1 MPTPYTS
8 KGLNISQYPLP
19 EIFTFKT
26 HEEIYQNSVQTF
38 VALSPEYNAL
48 FETDPAII
56 LLQADAAREVIFRQE
71 INDYGKGLFLS
82 YAKDTALDELA
93 DTYYQ
98 NVTRLL
104 ITPEDNTRNPPIP
117 AVWESDDDFRARIQ
131 LSPESYTTAGTKGSY
146 EFWGKSASPLVKDID
161 ATTPKRVIDPN
172 DEIWDGIKAKIS
184 EALTDNVGT
193 NLNNSEV
200 QLLNELF
207 HSQGH
212 VHVTV
217 LSNEQDDGTPSA
229 NLLAVVEAE
238 LNQDNRVPLTD
249 WIHIAAPNQTYYYE
263 LIINFWAYEGPD
275 PLVIKQAIKERAEEY
290 TELHHAIGHDIEKSA
305 ILASFQGVGIKKIEI
320 PSIAETILVNY
331 NEVAYCTG
339 ITVNYMGTDE

>member
-1 MPTPYTS
+1 MSTQFTS

-19 EIFTFKT
+19 EIFKFKT
-26 HEEIYQNSVQTF
+26 HEEIFQNSVQTF
-38 VALSPEYNAL
+38 VALSPEYNAI

-56 LLQADAAREVIFRQE
+56 LLQSDAAREVIFRQE
-71 INDYGKGLFLS
+71 MNDYGKGLFLS
-82 YAKDTALDELA
+82 YAKDSALDEIA
-93 DTYYQ
+93 NTYYQ
-98 NVTRLL
+98 NVIRLL

-117 AVWESDDDFRARIQ
+117 AVWESDEDFRERIQ
-131 LSPESYTTAGTKGSY
+131 LSPESHTTAGTKGSY

-161 ATTPKRVIDPN
+161 ATTPKRVIDPK
-172 DEIWDGIKAKIS
+172 DEIWEGIKAKVD
-184 EALTDNVGT
+184 EALANSTGANFDNA
-193 NLNNSEV
+193 EV

-217 LSNEQDDGTPSA
+217 LSTEEPNGTPSA
-229 NLLAVVEAE
+229 NLLSIVKAE

-249 WIHIAAPNQTYYYE
+249 WIHIAEPDNIHYYE
-263 LIINFWAYEGPD
+263 IVANVWYYEGPD
-275 PLVIKQAIKERAEEY
+275 PKVIEQDIIKRITEY
-290 TELHHAIGHDIEKSA
+290 TQTHHALGHDIEKSA
-305 ILASFQGVGIKKIEI
+305 IFANLQGIGIKKIEI
-320 PSIAETILVNY
+320 PTIPETILVNY

>member
-1 MPTPYTS
+1 MTNFTS

-26 HEEIYQNSVQTF
+26 HEEIYQTSVQTF

-56 LLQADAAREVIFRQE
+56 LLEADAAREVVFRQE

-82 YAKDTALDELA
+82 YAKDTALDEIA

-98 NVTRLL
+98 NVERIL
-104 ITPEDNTRNPPIP
+104 ITEQDNTRNPPIP
-117 AVWESDDDFRARIQ
+117 AVWESDDEFRERIQ
-131 LSPESYTTAGTKGSY
+131 LSPESHTTAGTKGSY
-146 EFWGKSASPLVKDID
+146 EFWGKSASSLVKDIN
-161 ATTPKRVIDPN
+161 ATTPKRVLDTRE
-172 DEIWDGIKAKIS
+172 EIWDSIKLKIS
-184 EALTDNVGT
+184 DGITNQTGT
-193 NLNNSEV
+193 EFDESET

-229 NLLAVVEAE
+229 NLLAIVKAE

-275 PLVIKQAIKERAEEY
+275 PLVIKQAIVERAKEY

-305 ILASFQGVGIKKIEI
+305 ILASFQGVGIKKIDI
-320 PSIAETILVNY
+320 PSIPETILVNY
-331 NEVAYCTG
+331 NEVAYCTNVE
-339 ITVNYMGTDE
+339 VNYMGTDE